1 LFDSAPP
8 RLRQARD
15 LRARR
20 PERVDTSS
28 LVSAMRE
35 GRTGQSGVRGIAV
48 PKWQQYTEH
57 MSAKSGADLCTTCR
71 LNSLWHRC
79 SSTKRP
85 SDRHSIPN
93 VGVGPYVKEVL
104 TARPPVQRQRLHSP
118 RCPRANPNYCLTCP
132 LEGPLQLGLVLTYS
146 DSRNASR
153 NGLAALTALMY
164 CAKKKRLLE
173 HAPIAVIR
181 SLSDKMCASATTHRS
196 KVRPVKNT
204 LCKSLRLAE
213 LEGGNCWS
221 IRR

>member
-1 LFDSAPP
+1 VGLTFAQ
-8 RLRQARD
+8 L
-15 LRARR
+15 
-20 PERVDTSS
+20 
-28 LVSAMRE
+28 
-35 GRTGQSGVRGIAV
+35 
-48 PKWQQYTEH
+48 
-57 MSAKSGADLCTTCR
+57 CR

-132 LEGPLQLGLVLTYS
+132 LEGPLQLGFVLTYS

-153 NGLAALTALMY
+153 NGLAALMY

-173 HAPIAVIR
+173 HAPMPVIR
-181 SLSDKMCASATTHRS
+181 SLSDKMCGCATTHRS
-196 KVRPVKNT
+196 KVRRVKNT